1 MTDHGIARASARAWQ
16 RTLSRRQT
24 LRAGATAITVALGA
38 GRSVAAQ
45 EATPPSPTSDEPAFP
60 ADVQLALHEIVD
72 RRLAETDTPG
82 VLVGVWF
89 PGHGTWLHAGGI
101 GDLTTGAPVRLDDHV
116 RIASIT
122 KTFVATVVLQLV
134 DEGLLGLDDP
144 LEDYVPGVP
153 NGAQITIRQVLGMDA
168 GIADYIAV
176 PELAQEYQVNPV
188 IDFGPG
194 QILEVIRESTPDFAP
209 GDAVHYSNSNYIL
222 LGFVI
227 AAVSGRS
234 PEVEIKERILDPL
247 GMAETSF
254 PRTPVM
260 PEPYMHGYFSA
271 KLGDPLIDVTRS
283 NPAFPW
289 TAGAMISTLHDMRT
303 WAIALADGSLLT
315 PETHQTRLE
324 TRALTTAPTHLG
336 YGLGVLTF
344 NGLIG
349 HNGGIP
355 GYNSWLLHD
364 PATELTLVIV
374 VNLASETGGAAD
386 LFLRDMLE
394 LLLPD
399 RFAPLQPVA
408 TPAP

>member
-1 MTDHGIARASARAWQ
+1 MTDHLNTRMSARAWH
-16 RTLSRRQT
+16 RPLSRRQT
-24 LRAGATAITVALGA
+24 LSAGATAIAVALGA
-38 GRSVAAQ
+38 GRSGFAQ
-45 EATPPSPTSDEPAFP
+45 DATPPATTADEPAFP
-60 ADVQLALHEIVD
+60 ADVQLALQEIVD
-72 RRLAETDTPG
+72 RRLAETDAPG
-82 VLVGVWF
+82 ALVGVWF
-89 PGHGTWLHAGGI
+89 PGQGTWLHAGGI

-134 DEGLLGLDDP
+134 DEDLIGLDDP

-176 PELAQEYQVNPV
+176 PELAKEYAVNPL
-188 IDFGPG
+188 IDFGPD

-209 GDAVHYSNSNYIL
+209 GEAVRYSNSNYIL

-227 AAVSGRS
+227 EAASGRS
-234 PEVEIKERILDPL
+234 PEVAITERILAPL
-247 GMAETSF
+247 DLSETSF
-254 PRTPVM
+254 PRTPIM

-283 NPAFPW
+283 NPAFLW
-289 TAGAMISTLHDMRT
+289 TAGAIISTLHDMRT

-315 PETHQTRLE
+315 PATQQSRLKTRV
-324 TRALTTAPTHLG
+324 LTTAPTPLG

-349 HNGGIP
+349 HSGGIP
-355 GYNSWLLHD
+355 GYSSWLLHD
-364 PATELTLVIV
+364 PATALTVVIV
-374 VNLASETGGAAD
+374 INRSAETGEAAD
-386 LFLRDMLE
+386 LFVRDILA

-399 RFAPLQPVA
+399 RFATLNPAA
-408 TPAP
+408 TPVP